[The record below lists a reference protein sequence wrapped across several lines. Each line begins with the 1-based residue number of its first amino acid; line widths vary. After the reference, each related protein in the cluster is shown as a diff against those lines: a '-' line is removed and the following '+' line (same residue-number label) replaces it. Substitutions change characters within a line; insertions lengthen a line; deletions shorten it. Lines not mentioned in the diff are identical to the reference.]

1 MWKYFAVLALVVVC
15 VNGQCPRI
23 PSIYHSR
30 YDKIPGDN
38 GYQIK
43 VNENPSKYVPG
54 KLYTL
59 YLMGTKRLP
68 EVQQFQRFIINVQSS
83 KDPENISPQS
93 VGSFQLYGDNST
105 TFNEECVNTISE
117 RNAQLKTEVFFMW
130 AAPPPG
136 SGCVTFRAMVLED
149 AEHWYAD
156 DGGLSKTF
164 CEQTDKDI
172 KFDEND
178 CCSCDEAKYSVIFE
192 GLWSTGTHPKDFPSS
207 LWLTHFS
214 DVIGASHERN
224 FSFWGEGQIAS
235 EGFRSLAEWGSVRL
249 METELRASTRYIR
262 TIIKAAGLWYPQVN
276 TNTSTN
282 FKVDRKHHL
291 VSLASMFGPSPDW
304 VVGVNGLNLC
314 LKNCTWIENLV
325 VDLFPYDAG
334 TDSGITYMS
343 PNAETSPREKM
354 YRITTK
360 YPEDP
365 RAPFYDPRKDEMNPL
380 ARLYFK
386 REKVIPRQCD
396 ESFLTAQVDVSENT
410 EEVSR
415 PECAVTEYTSW
426 SACSVT
432 CGKGLR
438 MRTREYVIPQ
448 KAQMFECNR
457 QLISKEM
464 CVADVPECEG
474 QNNEDESR
482 EDVVPLENF
491 DGAAEGICSTGPW
504 GSWST
509 CSETCGVGFKMRSRF
524 FLDNMG
530 RKKCPH
536 ITTVE
541 KEKCMG
547 PQCTSVEV
555 KDPMCPTTDWSDWSP
570 CSASC
575 GKGVKFRTKLLMVSP
590 ELQTKCQGRVELIQ
604 QQPCMDTPDCTFDMA
619 TAKVVCM
626 QTSDQGPCQG
636 YYNRWYFDSE
646 KLMCVPF
653 VYGGCRGNKNNF
665 LTSGDCME
673 SCSVVRDALIG
684 NAPAPVT
691 PPRTVS
697 RQTDGF
703 RVAPNFIQSGFD
715 GFGEAIDC
723 MVTPW
728 SPWSQC
734 SATCGIG
741 VEERFR
747 MIKRPA
753 QNGGKAC
760 PTNLKKKRR
769 CYGPIPCYPKYLQ

>member
-1 MWKYFAVLALVVVC
+1 MWRYIFLLVIAIYNVK
-15 VNGQCPRI
+15 GQCPRI

-30 YDKIPGDN
+30 FDKNPGDN

-43 VNENPSKYVPG
+43 ISENPEKYVPG

-59 YLMGTKRLP
+59 YLMGSKPLP
-68 EVQQFQRFIINVQSS
+68 NLQQFQRFIINVQSTEHP
-83 KDPENISPQS
+83 DNISPQS

-117 RNAQLKTEVFFMW
+117 RNSDPKTEVFFMW
-130 AAPPPG
+130 AAPPSG

-149 AEHWYAD
+149 SKHWYAD
-156 DGGLSKTF
+156 DGNLSKTF
-164 CEQTDKDI
+164 CEQTEKDI
-172 KFDEND
+172 TFDEND
-178 CCSCDEAKYSVIFE
+178 CCACDEAKYNVIFE
-192 GLWSTGTHPKDFPSS
+192 GLWSKETHPKDFPTS

-224 FSFWGEGQIAS
+224 FTFWGEGQIAS

-249 METELRASTRYIR
+249 MEIELRAKAKYIR
-262 TIIKAAGLWYPQVN
+262 TIIKAAGLWHPNVN

-304 VVGVNGLNLC
+304 VVGINGLNLC
-314 LKNCTWIENLV
+314 LKNCTWIEDMII
-325 VDLFPYDAG
+325 DLFPYDAG
-334 TDSGITYMS
+334 TDSGVTYMS
-343 PNAETSPREKM
+343 PNAETNPRERM

-365 RAPFYDPRKDEMNPL
+365 RAPFYDSRKNEMNPM
-380 ARLYFK
+380 ARLYIT
-386 REKVIPRQCD
+386 RQKVIPKQCD
-396 ESFLTAQVDVSENT
+396 ENFLTAQLDVSENT

-415 PECAVTEYTSW
+415 PECAVTEYSSW
-426 SACSVT
+426 SECSVT

-438 MRTREYVIPQ
+438 MRTREYKIPQ
-448 KAQMFECNR
+448 KAKMFECNR

-464 CVADVPECEG
+464 CVATIPECPENA
-474 QNNEDESR
+474 NNGDESK
-482 EDVVPLENF
+482 EQDVPLESL
-491 DGAAEGICSTGPW
+491 DGGADGVCSTSPW
-504 GSWST
+504 GEWSA
-509 CSETCGVGFKMRSRF
+509 CSETCGVGFKMRTRF

-547 PQCTSVEV
+547 QPCANVQPE
-555 KDPMCPTTDWSDWSP
+555 DPMCPTTPWSDWSP

-575 GKGVKFRTKLLMVSP
+575 GKGVKFRTKLLLVGP
-590 ELQTKCQGRVELIQ
+590 ELQAKCQGRVEMIQ
-604 QQPCMDTPDCTFDMA
+604 QAPCVDTPDCTFDMA

-626 QTSDQGPCQG
+626 QDSDQGPCQG
-636 YYNRWYFDSE
+636 YYNRWYFDSR

-665 LTSGDCME
+665 LTSEECMG
-673 SCSVVRDALIG
+673 SCSIVRDALSGI
-684 NAPAPVT
+684 NPAPST
-691 PPRTVS
+691 SSSTSQTRFRT
-697 RQTDGF
+697 
-703 RVAPNFIQSGFD
+703 APNLLQSSVD
-715 GFGEAIDC
+715 SYGEPVDC
-723 MVTPW
+723 MITPW
-728 SPWSQC
+728 SSWSSC
-734 SATCGIG
+734 SVTCGAG
-741 VEERFR
+741 LEERFR

-753 QNGGKAC
+753 QNGGKPC

-769 CYGPIPCYPKYLQ
+769 CYAPIPCY